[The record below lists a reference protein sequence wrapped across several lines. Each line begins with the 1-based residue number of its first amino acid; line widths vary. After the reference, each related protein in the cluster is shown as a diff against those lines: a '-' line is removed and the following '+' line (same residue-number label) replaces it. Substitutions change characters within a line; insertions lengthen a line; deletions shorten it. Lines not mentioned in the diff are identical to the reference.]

1 MLRSGAEFAKGGGL
15 AMRTTRYLALRAAN
29 AATLLFAVSI
39 LVFGLTELV
48 PGDFTDDLR
57 LNPDV
62 SPATVDVLRQRY
74 GLDRSVAVQY
84 WRWAESVAGGEFG
97 FSVLYG
103 RPVGPLLRERAL
115 NTLLLSVT
123 ATVLAWCVALPVGA
137 WSARYHGR
145 VGERAM
151 GAAVT
156 GVLALPDL
164 LVALILLMVAVRI
177 GGIPAGGLMS
187 GDPSALSP
195 GARLVDL
202 ARHLVLPVLALA
214 LVLLP
219 ALVRHVRDS
228 LIEAIDAPFV
238 QAAKAMGVGDWRLV
252 YRHALRAAAGPLI
265 PLFGLSVAG
274 LLSASVTIEAVMS
287 WPGLGP
293 LLLDAIHARD
303 VHLVVGVTL
312 VSTLFVVGGNL
323 LADGLLYLAD
333 PRVRAHAS

>member
-1 MLRSGAEFAKGGGL
+1 
-15 AMRTTRYLALRAAN
+15 MRTTRYLALRAAH
-29 AATLLFAVSI
+29 AALLLVAVSI
-39 LVFGLTELV
+39 LVFGLAELV

-62 SPATVDVLRQRY
+62 SPATVVRLRERY
-74 GLDRSVAVQY
+74 GLDQSVAVQY

-103 RPVGPLLRERAL
+103 RPVGPLLRERAT

-123 ATVLAWCVALPVGA
+123 ASVLAWCVALPVGA
-137 WSARYHGR
+137 WSARHHGR
-145 VGERAM
+145 VRERAV

-156 GVLALPDL
+156 GIFALPDL
-164 LVALILLMVAVRI
+164 LVALLLLMVAVRV
-177 GGIPAGGLMS
+177 GGIPIGGLGS
-187 GDPSALSP
+187 GDPLALGA
-195 GARLVDL
+195 GARAVDI
-202 ARHLVLPVLALA
+202 ARHLLLPVSALA
-214 LVLLP
+214 LVMLP
-219 ALVRHVRDS
+219 ALVRHVRAS
-228 LIEAIDAPFV
+228 LLEAIDAPFV

-265 PLFGLSVAG
+265 PLLGLSVAG

-312 VSTLFVVGGNL
+312 MSTLFVAGGNL

-333 PRVRAHAS
+333 PRVRVVAS

>member
-1 MLRSGAEFAKGGGL
+1 
-15 AMRTTRYLALRAAN
+15 MRTTRYLAVRAAH
-29 AATLLFAVSI
+29 AVLLLVAVSI
-39 LVFGLTELV
+39 LIFGLTELV
-48 PGDFTDDLR
+48 PGDFTDDLK

-62 SPATVDVLRQRY
+62 SPGTIVRLRERY
-74 GLDRSVAVQY
+74 GLDQSVAVQY

-103 RPVGPLLRERAL
+103 RPVGPLLRERAA
-115 NTLLLSVT
+115 NTLLLSAT
-123 ATVLAWCVALPVGA
+123 ATALAWCVALPIGA
-137 WSARYHGR
+137 WSARHHGR
-145 VGERAM
+145 VRERAV
-151 GAAVT
+151 GAALT
-156 GVLALPDL
+156 GVFALPEL
-164 LVALILLMVAVRI
+164 LVALMLLMLAVRL
-177 GGIPAGGLMS
+177 GGVPTGGLTS
-187 GDPSALSP
+187 GDPEAL
-195 GARLVDL
+195 GLAARLADVG
-202 ARHLVLPVLALA
+202 RHLLLPVAALA
-214 LVLLP
+214 LVMLP
-219 ALVRHVRDS
+219 ALVRQVRAS

-265 PLFGLSVAG
+265 PLLGLSVAG

-312 VSTLFVVGGNL
+312 VSTMFVVGGNL

-333 PRVRAHAS
+333 PRVRAIAS

>member
-1 MLRSGAEFAKGGGL
+1 
-15 AMRTTRYLALRAAN
+15 MRTTRYLAVRAAH
-29 AATLLFAVSI
+29 AALLLVAVSI

-62 SPATVDVLRQRY
+62 SPATVARLRERY

-84 WRWAESVAGGEFG
+84 WRWLESVAGGEFG

-103 RPVGPLLRERAL
+103 RPVGPLLRERAA
-115 NTLLLSVT
+115 NTLILSAT
-123 ATVLAWCVALPVGA
+123 ATALAWCMALPIGA
-137 WSARYHGR
+137 WSARHHGR
-145 VGERAM
+145 VRERAV
-151 GAAVT
+151 GAALT
-156 GVLALPDL
+156 GVFALPDL
-164 LVALILLMVAVRI
+164 LVALILLMVAVRL
-177 GGIPAGGLMS
+177 GGIPTGGLTS
-187 GDPSALSP
+187 GDPLALGF
-195 GARLVDL
+195 GARVADV
-202 ARHLVLPVLALA
+202 ARHLVLPVAALA
-214 LVLLP
+214 VVMLP
-219 ALVRHVRDS
+219 ALIRQVRAS

-238 QAAKAMGVGDWRLV
+238 QAARAMGVGDWRLV
-252 YRHALRAAAGPLI
+252 YRHAFRAAAGPLI
-265 PLFGLSVAG
+265 PLLGLSVAG

-312 VSTLFVVGGNL
+312 VSTMFVVGGNL

-333 PRVRAHAS
+333 PRVRAVAS

>member
-1 MLRSGAEFAKGGGL
+1 
-15 AMRTTRYLALRAAN
+15 MRTIQYLARRVAHAA
-29 AATLLFAVSI
+29 LLLLSVSV
-39 LVFGLTELV
+39 LMFGLTEVV

-62 SPATVDVLRQRY
+62 SPATIARLRERY
-74 GLDRSVAVQY
+74 GLDESAVVQY
-84 WRWAESVAGGEFG
+84 WRWLGSVAGGEFG

-103 RPVGPLLRERAL
+103 RPVGPLLRERAA
-115 NTLLLSVT
+115 NTFLLSST
-123 ATVLAWCVALPVGA
+123 ATALAWLVALPIGV

-145 VGERAM
+145 VRERAV

-164 LVALILLMVAVRI
+164 LVALMLLMVAVRLGGIPI
-177 GGIPAGGLMS
+177 GGIS
-187 GDPSALSP
+187 SADVSSLRV
-195 GARLVDL
+195 GARVADL

-214 LVLLP
+214 FVMLP
-219 ALVRHVRDS
+219 ALVRQIRAS

-252 YRHALRAAAGPLI
+252 YRHALRAAAGPLM
-265 PLFGLSVAG
+265 PLLGLSVAG

-303 VHLVVGVTL
+303 VHLMVGVTL
-312 VSTLFVVGGNL
+312 VSTMFVVGGNL
-323 LADGLLYLAD
+323 LADSLLYVAD
-333 PRVRAHAS
+333 PRVRATAS